1 MDDLPL
7 FSWTPPEPPPKV
19 VPFPLARRLGKV
31 KDVVD
36 KLATKTTQRHVESY
50 REQVTEA
57 LQRQMTGHG
66 ITQEGQARELAMF
79 WQAVASEMARRGIGG
94 LSGNKGPGAA

>member
-7 FSWTPPEPPPKV
+7 FSWTPPEPQPGV
-19 VPFPLARRLGKV
+19 VPFPLARRMGKV

-36 KLATKTTQRHVESY
+36 KIATKTTQRHVESY
-50 REQVTEA
+50 REQVSEA

-66 ITQEGQARELAMF
+66 IAHGVQCKELAAF
-79 WQAVASEMARRGIGG
+79 WQAVALEMARRGIAGR
-94 LSGNKGPGAA
+94 KGPGAA